1 MLKILRP
8 IFEDLSKEE
17 LLKQCLHGK
26 TQNANESFNNIV
38 WLKCPKTV
46 FVNRQ
51 NIELGINSA
60 ILQFNDGAHGII
72 NVLEQF
78 SIRYGIY
85 IYIGSSKKDETS
97 IRWSSTKSSEARKK
111 NVNNYMVSK
120 KVLLIKI
127 MNKKKLL
134 MFLVDFKVIYAVYIT
149 FVTLCKLIFVFF

>member
-17 LLKQCLHGK
+17 LLKRCLHGK

-51 NIELGINSA
+51 NIELGVNSA
-60 ILQFNDGAHGII
+60 ILQFNDGTHGIV

-85 IYIGSSKKDETS
+85 TNIGSSKKDETS

-111 NVNNYMVSK
+111 NRKRLHGIKKGVIDKNNEQEKASYVPGG
-120 KVLLIKI
+120 
-127 MNKKKLL
+127 
-134 MFLVDFKVIYAVYIT
+134 F
-149 FVTLCKLIFVFF
+149 